1 MKILLAT
8 WNPDKIGWLTKGFEA
23 LGMPIEAADPSAYD
37 GCEEDG
43 DTCAENAEKK
53 ALAVRFRK
61 DAIVVA
67 EDSGLFLSGLGGF
80 PGTHTARWAPG
91 DDQTRAAMLLEKLHG
106 NPDRR
111 ARFVSAVC
119 LLFPDGEKRLCE
131 GIMEGRIAP
140 GLRGDPKAGYGAIFL
155 LSSDLTIAE
164 TGEEVAAMD
173 NHRQQAMRAAGG
185 EITRWANQASP
196 LGRG

>member
-23 LGMPIEAADPSAYD
+23 LGIPIEAVDPAAC
-37 GCEEDG
+37 GGGEENG
-43 DTCAENAEKK
+43 DTCAENAEMK
-53 ALAVRFRK
+53 AMCVGFRK

-67 EDSGLFLSGLGGF
+67 EDSGLFLDGLDGF

-91 DDQTRAAMLLEKLHG
+91 DDRDRAALLLQKLSG

-119 LLFPDGEKRLCE
+119 LLFPDGEAKLCE
-131 GIMEGRIAP
+131 GVMEGGISRSM
-140 GLRGDPKAGYGAIFL
+140 RGDPSAGYGAIFEL
-155 LSSDLTIAE
+155 PSGQTLSE
-164 TGEEVAAMD
+164 FGEEAAARD
-173 NHRQQAMRAAGG
+173 DHRQRAMRAACG
-185 EITRWANQASP
+185 EITGWMEKRP
-196 LGRG
+196 R